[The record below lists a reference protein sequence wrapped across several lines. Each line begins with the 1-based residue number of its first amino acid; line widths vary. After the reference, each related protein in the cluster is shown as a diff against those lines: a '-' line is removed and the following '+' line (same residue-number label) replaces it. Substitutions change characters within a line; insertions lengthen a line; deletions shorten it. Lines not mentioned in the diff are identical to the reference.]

1 MVRGIRRFI
10 SVGVVI
16 CALTATILASG
27 SVSGAKAVSGS
38 ARNLH
43 ASNPQVAA
51 ALIEV
56 RIRRLHLVRPDLIP
70 YPIAY
75 EIIC

>member
-1 MVRGIRRFI
+1 MVRAIRRFI
-10 SVGVVI
+10 SVGAVI
-16 CALTATILASG
+16 CTLGAVTSAS
-27 SVSGAKAVSGS
+27 SRKDIRGS
-38 ARNLH
+38 ARDFRP
-43 ASNPQVAA
+43 ANPQVAA
-51 ALIEV
+51 GLIEV

>member
-1 MVRGIRRFI
+1 MIIGIRRFI
-10 SVGVVI
+10 SVAAVV
-16 CALTATILASG
+16 CALAATT
-27 SVSGAKAVSGS
+27 AVSGDRIAGAS
-38 ARNLH
+38 ARNLRP
-43 ASNPQVAA
+43 ANPQVAA
-51 ALIEV
+51 ALMEV

>member
-16 CALTATILASG
+16 CALAVTIVASG
-27 SVSGAKAVSGS
+27 DKRTSQSS
-38 ARNLH
+38 RNLH
-43 ASNPQVAA
+43 AANPEVTAN
-51 ALIEV
+51 LIEV

>member
-1 MVRGIRRFI
+1 MLRGIRRFI
-10 SVGVVI
+10 SVGALF
-16 CALTATILASG
+16 CALAT
-27 SVSGAKAVSGS
+27 VSGASSMQPGAKAASS
-38 ARNLH
+38 NLH
-43 ASNPQVAA
+43 SSKQQVAGYI
-51 ALIEV
+51 IEV

>member
-27 SVSGAKAVSGS
+27 DKGTSSS

-43 ASNPQVAA
+43 AANPQVAA

>member
-16 CALTATILASG
+16 CALAATISTSG
-27 SVSGAKAVSGS
+27 DKKVSNS

-43 ASNPQVAA
+43 AANPQVAA

>member
-16 CALTATILASG
+16 CALAATISASG
-27 SVSGAKAVSGS
+27 SASGDKAASGN
-38 ARNLH
+38 ARNLR
-43 ASNPQVAA
+43 AANPQVAA
-51 ALIEV
+51 FLIEV

>member
-10 SVGVVI
+10 SVGAVI
-16 CALTATILASG
+16 CALATTM
-27 SVSGAKAVSGS
+27 SVSGDNGASGS
-38 ARNLH
+38 ARNMR
-43 ASNPQVAA
+43 AANSQVAA
-51 ALIEV
+51 NMIEV

-70 YPIAY
+70 YPIAF

>member
-1 MVRGIRRFI
+1 MLRGIRRII
-10 SVGVVI
+10 SVS
-16 CALTATILASG
+16 ALVCTL
-27 SVSGAKAVSGS
+27 SVLVAVAGDKGISSHS
-38 ARNLH
+38 AQIQPANK
-43 ASNPQVAA
+43 QVAA
-51 ALIEV
+51 ILEV

>member
-10 SVGVVI
+10 SVAVVI
-16 CALTATILASG
+16 CALAATISASG
-27 SVSGAKAVSGS
+27 DRVVSGTAL
-38 ARNLH
+38 NLH
-43 ASNPQVAA
+43 KANTQVTAN
-51 ALIEV
+51 LIEV